1 MKPIL
6 FRNLIAENES
16 FHIQEDILAH
26 FYDFLHYHPE
36 IQLTLIVKSKGTVII
51 GDKIC
56 PFEAGDLFLLGPG
69 LPHVFLD
76 KVDAQKGDA
85 DPEGVHAISIYFKL
99 NSFGDDFFNL
109 PENHLI
115 KELLQKSSRGLKF
128 AGESKQQIPAKIE
141 KLKIKK
147 GTELLLEFFEIL
159 NILSKGEEFESVSS
173 VSFMKT
179 KDESESKRIESIFR
193 YVMDNFSREI
203 TLEEISAIS
212 AMNVTSFCRFF
223 KQRTRKTFTMFVNEV
238 RIGHACKELLYN
250 NYNINEVAYRCGFNN
265 ISNFNRQFKGIT
277 GLTPSE
283 YAKKI
288 VRTN

>member
-36 IQLTLIVKSKGTVII
+36 IQLTLIVKSKGTVIV

-56 PFEAGDLFLLGPG
+56 TFEAGDAFLLGPG

-76 KVDAQKGDA
+76 KTDAKQSDT
-85 DPEGVHAISIYFKL
+85 DNVHAISIYFKI

-115 KELLQKSSRGLKF
+115 KDLLQKSSRGLKF
-128 AGESKQQIPAKIE
+128 KGEMKRQIPKKIE
-141 KLKIKK
+141 ELKQKK
-147 GTELLLEFFEIL
+147 GAELLIAFFDIL
-159 NILSKGEEFESVSS
+159 NSLSKTDEVELISS
-173 VSFMKT
+173 ISFMKT
-179 KDESESKRIESIFR
+179 NDESESKRIENIFR

-203 TLEEISAIS
+203 NLEEIAAIS

-277 GLTPSE
+277 GLTPTA
-283 YAKKI
+283 YAKKAI
-288 VRTN
+288 RTN

>member
-36 IQLTLIVKSKGTVII
+36 IQLTVIVKSKGTVIV

-56 PFEAGDLFLLGPG
+56 PFEAGDVFLLGPG

-76 KVDAQKGDA
+76 KTDNQHSEA
-85 DPEGVHAISIYFKL
+85 DGVHAISIYFKL

-128 AGESKQQIPAKIE
+128 AGEIKQQVADKIE
-141 KLKIKK
+141 LLKTKK
-147 GTELLLEFFEIL
+147 GTELLIEFFEIL
-159 NILSKGEEFESVSS
+159 NTLSKAEEVESVSS

-179 KDESESKRIESIFR
+179 KDESENKRIESIFR

-203 TLEEISAIS
+203 SLEEISAIS

-288 VRTN
+288 VRAN

>member
-16 FHIQEDILAH
+16 FHIQEDVLTH

-36 IQLTLIVKSKGTVII
+36 IQLTIILKSKGTVIV

-76 KVDAQKGDA
+76 KADAQNSD
-85 DPEGVHAISIYFKL
+85 GVHAISIYFKL
-99 NSFGDDFFNL
+99 NSFGDEFFNL

-115 KELLQKSSRGLKF
+115 KELLQKSSRGIKF
-128 AGESKQQIPAKIE
+128 NGTLKQQMPDKIE
-141 KLKIKK
+141 QLKVKK
-147 GTELLLEFFEIL
+147 GTELLIEFFDIL
-159 NILSKGEEFESVSS
+159 NSLSKAEEIELVSS

-203 TLEEISAIS
+203 TLEEISAVS

>member
-16 FHIQEDILAH
+16 FHVQEDVLTH

-36 IQLTLIVKSKGTVII
+36 IQLTIILKSNGTVIV

-76 KVDAQKGDA
+76 KT
-85 DPEGVHAISIYFKL
+85 DPQNSEGVHAISIYFKL
-99 NSFGDDFFNL
+99 NSFGDEFFNL

-115 KELLQKSSRGLKF
+115 KELIQKSARGIKF
-128 AGESKQQIPAKIE
+128 AGEIKQQLPAKIE

-147 GTELLLEFFEIL
+147 GTELLIEFFDIL
-159 NILSKGEEFESVSS
+159 NALSKAEDIELVSS

-203 TLEEISAIS
+203 SLEEISAVS

-265 ISNFNRQFKGIT
+265 ISNFNRQFKSIT

-283 YAKKI
+283 YSKKI

>member
-6 FRNLIAENES
+6 FRNLIVENES

-36 IQLTLIVKSKGTVII
+36 LQLTIILKSTGTVII

-56 PFEAGDLFLLGPG
+56 SFEAGDVFLLGPG

-76 KVDAQKGDA
+76 KTDSKHAVAG
-85 DPEGVHAISIYFKL
+85 GVHSISIYFKL

-115 KELLQKSSRGLKF
+115 KDLLQKSSRGIKF
-128 AGESKQQIPAKIE
+128 NGDIKQHIKRKIE
-141 KLKIKK
+141 KLKLKK
-147 GTELLLEFFEIL
+147 GTELLIEFFDIL
-159 NILSKGEEFESVSS
+159 NSLSKSKADEFDLVSS
-173 VSFMKT
+173 ISFMKT

-203 TLEEISAIS
+203 TLEEISEIS

-283 YAKKI
+283 YAKKAI
-288 VRTN
+288 RTN